1 MKKHLPIFICLMAAA
16 TSSSAID
23 LYQTYQHALAYNA
36 DYLKAIAM
44 NQSGQ
49 EQKNIAGA
57 ALLPQ
62 ISATGT
68 ISENYFNQSGV
79 TANYN
84 QPVYSAQLNQV
95 LFDYSKL
102 SAYVKGKYAGQLA
115 DLQLINARQQLMT
128 SVAQAYFD
136 VLYAEDVLLATHM
149 TKTALDQ
156 QLTQANAAF
165 KVGSVTIADVNDAQS
180 GYDAAAA
187 QEIQDTNNLI
197 YKKNIF
203 RNITGVDPEQI
214 QPLQEQIKLTAPS
227 PQSDREWSK
236 IAESSNLN
244 VLISLKQTDMA
255 KQDISI
261 ARSGHYPTLSLQAQY
276 QYQDTGNLD
285 SSNVADTQAQGFNY
299 PGGPLSSYS
308 TGSIGLQLSVPI
320 FAGGGVNAQTR
331 QAMDNYEAAMQQ
343 LTSTDRQTN
352 QNTRNAYWAVFNG
365 VSIVNAQKS
374 ALLSAKT
381 KLNSDILGYKVGV
394 RNSINLV
401 SSQKNYYQTF
411 QTYQQSRYQYLM
423 AEVQLQYLSGKID
436 EQFLQLINANIKN

>member
-1 MKKHLPIFICLMAAA
+1 MAAA

-36 DYLKAIAM
+36 DYLKAIAT

-95 LFDYSKL
+95 LFDYGKL

-136 VLYAEDVLLATHM
+136 VLYAEDVLLATQM

-285 SSNVADTQAQGFNY
+285 SSNVADTDRK
-299 PGGPLSSYS
+299 
-308 TGSIGLQLSVPI
+308 SV
-320 FAGGGVNAQTR
+320 V
-331 QAMDNYEAAMQQ
+331 
-343 LTSTDRQTN
+343 
-352 QNTRNAYWAVFNG
+352 
-365 VSIVNAQKS
+365 
-374 ALLSAKT
+374 
-381 KLNSDILGYKVGV
+381 
-394 RNSINLV
+394 
-401 SSQKNYYQTF
+401 
-411 QTYQQSRYQYLM
+411 
-423 AEVQLQYLSGKID
+423 
-436 EQFLQLINANIKN
+436 

>member
-1 MKKHLPIFICLMAAA
+1 MKKYFPLFISL
-16 TSSSAID
+16 TVIVYNVQAID
-23 LYQTYQHALAYNA
+23 LYQTYQKALAYNA
-36 DYLKAIAM
+36 DYLKAIAT

-49 EQKNIAGA
+49 EQKNIARA

-79 TANYN
+79 SANYN
-84 QPVYSAQLNQV
+84 QPVYSAQLSQT

-102 SAYVKGKYAGQLA
+102 SNYVKGKFAGQLA
-115 DLQLINARQQLMT
+115 DLQLTNARQQLMT

-136 VLYAEDVLLATHM
+136 VLYAEDVLLATQM
-149 TKTALDQ
+149 TKTALGK
-156 QLTQANAAF
+156 QLTQALAAF
-165 KVGSVTIADVNDAQS
+165 QVGSVTIADVNDAQS

-187 QEIQDTNNLI
+187 QEIQDENSLI
-197 YKKNIF
+197 NKKNVF
-203 RNITGVDPEQI
+203 RNITGIDPEQI
-214 QPLQEQIKLTAPS
+214 QPLQEQIKLDTPL
-227 PQSDREWSK
+227 PQSDSAWSK

-244 VLISLKQTDMA
+244 VLISLKQMDMA

-261 ARSGHYPTLSLQAQY
+261 AKGGHYPTLTLQAQY

-285 SSNVADTQAQGFNY
+285 STNNADTQAQGLDY
-299 PGGPLSSYS
+299 PGGPLSSYGS
-308 TGSIGLQLSVPI
+308 GSIGLQVSIPI
-320 FAGGGVNAQTR
+320 FSGGGVSAQTR
-331 QAMDNYEAAMQQ
+331 QATDNYEAAMQQ

-381 KLNSDILGYKVGV
+381 KLNSDTLGYQVGI
-394 RNSINLV
+394 RNSVDLV

-436 EQFLQLINANIKN
+436 EQFLQKINANIKN

>member
-1 MKKHLPIFICLMAAA
+1 MKKHLPIFISLMAIAA
-16 TSSSAID
+16 SSQAID

-36 DYLKAIAM
+36 DYLKAIAT

-49 EQKNIAGA
+49 EQKNIARA

-68 ISENYFNQSGV
+68 LSENYFSQSGV
-79 TANYN
+79 SASYN

-102 SAYVKGKYAGQLA
+102 STYVKGKYAVQLA

-128 SVAQAYFD
+128 AVAQAYFD
-136 VLYAEDVLLATHM
+136 VLYAGDVLLATQM
-149 TKTALDQ
+149 TKTALDK
-156 QLTQANAAF
+156 QLTQAKAAF
-165 KVGSVTIADVNDAQS
+165 QVGSVTIADVNDAQS
-180 GYDAAAA
+180 GYDAAYA
-187 QEIQDTNNLI
+187 QEIQDTNSLI

-214 QPLQEQIKLTAPS
+214 QPLEEQIKLTTPS
-227 PQSDREWSK
+227 PKSDSEWSK
-236 IAESSNLN
+236 MAESSNLN

-261 ARSGHYPTLSLQAQY
+261 SSGGHYPTLSLQAQY

-285 SSNVADTQAQGFNY
+285 SSNSADTQMQGLNF

-308 TGSIGLQLSVPI
+308 AGSIGLQLSVPI

-343 LTSTDRQTN
+343 LSSTDRQTN

-374 ALLSAKT
+374 ALLSART
-381 KLNSDILGYKVGV
+381 KLNSDMLGYKVGV
-394 RNSINLV
+394 RNSVDLV

-436 EQFLQLINANIKN
+436 EQFLQQINANIKN